1 MTRLGVQE
9 PAAEPGRVRTIFMDG
24 ERMCVEVRWD
34 AEDSV
39 TVFGPESI
47 RPRAKVAISEAAAS
61 GPSAASTA
69 TPSAGASPLGY
80 AQGAYSVAS
89 SSQGAYSV
97 NTRSALQTWVGRDGY
112 DVQADDIANVESLAV
127 HGIHGAPLEA
137 LLRESVT
144 PSQGFLTP
152 ESVMC
157 HPWICHM
164 CCKKFMSAECVP
176 AHLTSNMHAK
186 KRRLPYRILDWIEHN
201 RFNGFYE
208 VPVQLSETLL
218 QAVLPPIQDGDG
230 NEGQAKAT

>member
-9 PAAEPGRVRTIFMDG
+9 PAMEPGRVRTIFMDG
-24 ERMCVEVRWD
+24 ERMCVAVQWD
-34 AEDSV
+34 AKDSV

-69 TPSAGASPLGY
+69 TPSAGAGPLGY
-80 AQGAYSVAS
+80 AQGAYSGAS

-97 NTRSALQTWVGRDGY
+97 NTRSALQTWVGSDGY
-112 DVQADDIANVESLAV
+112 DVQANDIVR
-127 HGIHGAPLEA
+127 EA
-137 LLRESVT
+137 VT

-176 AHLTSNMHAK
+176 SHLTSNMHAK
-186 KRRLPYRILDWIEHN
+186 KRRLPYRILDWIDHN
-201 RFNGFYE
+201 KFNGFYE

-218 QAVLPPIQDGDG
+218 QAVLPPIQDGDVK
-230 NEGQAKAT
+230 EGQASGTS